1 MDKVAFEIE
10 IISAQDL
17 ECVTSFGRPMRTY
30 ALVWTDS
37 TAQKCTRIDREGGS
51 YPTWN
56 DKFQMTV
63 NKELLKQKGSAVL
76 VQIYC
81 KTMTGKK
88 RVGSARMPF
97 SDILEGFTKP
107 DSIHFLSYRI
117 RTPNGRLRGYLDLS
131 VRFLEQIDPRLYN
144 STPQFQMKFPAF
156 PSKPIIPASSS
167 RQGNWRPQNGN
178 TIGVRLSNSYSSL
191 NTANLGPASSSYGY
205 PYSARVSPFNF

>member
-17 ECVTSFGRPMRTY
+17 KCVTSFGRPMRTY
-30 ALVWTDS
+30 SVVWSDS

-63 NKELLKQKGSAVL
+63 TKGFLKQKGSAAL

-81 KTMTGKK
+81 KTMTGNK
-88 RVGSARMPF
+88 RVGSARMPY

-107 DSIHFLSYRI
+107 ESIHFLSYRI
-117 RTPNGRLRGYLDLS
+117 RTPNGRPRGYLDLS
-131 VRFLEQIDPRLYN
+131 VRFLEKIDPRLYN

-167 RQGNWRPQNGN
+167 GQGNRRPQNGYS
-178 TIGVRLSNSYSSL
+178 IGIPLRTPIL
-191 NTANLGPASSSYGY
+191 P
-205 PYSARVSPFNF
+205 